1 MENFQKLFPESEGLE
16 RVEVNAD
23 QPNGFQPI
31 FDRVRVRGDAIEQ
44 ALDQYSKGQ
53 VPIAV
58 LARTL
63 GKTP

>member
-31 FDRVRVRGDAIEQ
+31 FDRVRLRHDAIEQ
-44 ALDQYSKGQ
+44 AFNQ
-53 VPIAV
+53 VF
-58 LARTL
+58 
-63 GKTP
+63 